1 MISKTHFSPKDVLL
15 TLSELRKSKLQPE
28 EHSTTGA
35 LGWEVEGTRQTTSKL
50 QCLNILE
57 PGQFFTLCWINYER
71 RTASYKLPVRYR
83 W

>member
-15 TLSELRKSKLQPE
+15 SVLRKSKLQLE

-35 LGWEVEGTRQTTSKL
+35 LGWEVEGAWQTTSKF

-71 RTASYKLPVRYR
+71 RTASCKLSVRYR
-83 W
+83 